1 MIYGIGVVVSWHDT
15 ALSEDLLR
23 QLRLVII
30 VLSCSHNLAYFN
42 TVLSCTLSLFSDT
55 CCG

>member
-15 ALSEDLLR
+15 ALSEDLRR

-30 VLSCSHNLAYFN
+30 VLSCSHNLTYFS
-42 TVLSCTLSLFSDT
+42 TVLSCTVKSNIM
-55 CCG
+55 